1 MGKKRKNKDR
11 VDPSLPPS
19 QKVAKLV
26 ERSESKTETRDFAAA
41 EKYAR
46 EAVALAREHFYN
58 DENNLLHARSNLQV
72 AFVQLKQGH
81 YSKARKPLEIAQK
94 VAEASSDHWLRSEV
108 YGALAAACFLQKKK
122 GNGMSEEGKNWR
134 MKQEKEEEKARQK
147 ELAAGPKYE
156 GPPGAMGM
164 GPVGM
169 MPPPPGGYGYMA
181 PPPMMMMPQGMP
193 LHHPGVPAFPPVAA
207 LSPGVPAFPP
217 VAALSPGVPAFP
229 PVAALSPGRGN
240 FPPVAAPTAPAAGAP
255 PLAQPPVAASAPA
268 ASPKAAPQ
276 APASIEQPQT
286 AATAAP
292 AATSPGKPAP
302 GSGRLPH
309 LIWSED
315 SLSMEEKRALLV
327 KYSPRK

>member
-19 QKVAKLV
+19 QKFAKLV

-41 EKYAR
+41 EKFAR

-94 VAEASSDHWLRSEV
+94 VAEASNDHWLRSEV

-169 MPPPPGGYGYMA
+169 MPPAPGGYGYMA

-193 LHHPGVPAFPPVAA
+193 FHH
-207 LSPGVPAFPP
+207 
-217 VAALSPGVPAFP
+217 PGVPAFP

-255 PLAQPPVAASAPA
+255 PSAQPSVAASAPA

-276 APASIEQPQT
+276 APASTEQPRT

>member
-41 EKYAR
+41 EKFAR

-94 VAEASSDHWLRSEV
+94 VAEASNDHWLRSEV

-169 MPPPPGGYGYMA
+169 MVPPPGGYGYMA

-193 LHHPGVPAFPPVAA
+193 FHHPGVQAPMPA
-207 LSPGVPAFPP
+207 
-217 VAALSPGVPAFP
+217 
-229 PVAALSPGRGN
+229 N

-255 PLAQPPVAASAPA
+255 PSAQPSVAASAPA

-276 APASIEQPQT
+276 APASTEQPRT

>member
-164 GPVGM
+164 GPPGM
-169 MPPPPGGYGYMA
+169 MPPPPGGFGYMA

-193 LHHPGVPAFPPVAA
+193 FHHPGVRAPMPA
-207 LSPGVPAFPP
+207 
-217 VAALSPGVPAFP
+217 
-229 PVAALSPGRGN
+229 N

-255 PLAQPPVAASAPA
+255 PSAQPPVAASAPA
-268 ASPKAAPQ
+268 ASPKPAPQ
-276 APASIEQPQT
+276 APASTEQPRT
-286 AATAAP
+286 GATAAP

>member
-41 EKYAR
+41 EKFAR

-94 VAEASSDHWLRSEV
+94 VAEASNDHWLRSEV

-169 MPPPPGGYGYMA
+169 MVPPPGGYGYMA

-193 LHHPGVPAFPPVAA
+193 FHHPGVQAPMPA
-207 LSPGVPAFPP
+207 
-217 VAALSPGVPAFP
+217 
-229 PVAALSPGRGN
+229 N

-255 PLAQPPVAASAPA
+255 PSAQPPVAASAPA

-276 APASIEQPQT
+276 APASTEQPRT

>member
-41 EKYAR
+41 EKFAR

-94 VAEASSDHWLRSEV
+94 VAEASNDHWLRSEV

-169 MPPPPGGYGYMA
+169 MPPAPGGYGYMA

-193 LHHPGVPAFPPVAA
+193 FHHPGVQAPMPA
-207 LSPGVPAFPP
+207 
-217 VAALSPGVPAFP
+217 
-229 PVAALSPGRGN
+229 N

-255 PLAQPPVAASAPA
+255 PSAQPSVAASAPA

-276 APASIEQPQT
+276 APASTEQPRT
-286 AATAAP
+286 GATAAP